1 MNPTGAAEELRL
13 AAMNAR
19 VARDFGHKVNATPET
34 AAKADVA
41 GERQGALARLYRS
54 GSLSLDQLSWA
65 MEIAEEHR
73 RIGAD
78 VEVKGAS
85 LDARVDQCRLGEEAF
100 FESLGRVWRAMAYT
114 RWRRAVVEEL
124 GAPIAAVLAI
134 IVDDCGVAAA
144 AQRWRMSLRRCRK
157 LLIDALDLWVHE
169 LTQARDEVDGEDLD
183 RAYARLV

>member
-65 MEIAEEHR
+65 MEIAE
-73 RIGAD
+73 
-78 VEVKGAS
+78 
-85 LDARVDQCRLGEEAF
+85 AF
-100 FESLGRVWRAMAYT
+100 LESLGRVWRALAYT